1 MLPYI
6 TSLPSSLVVTC
17 SPSLKTVGP
26 KSQSLSLAVNVIEL
40 INLYM
45 QVGCSPSTLHIYSL
59 TFSTVPQPTCP
70 RSCPRHCQISAPLPK
85 IMSLQIQFLGL
96 LPIRPTT
103 FLSFVHLLSLDIT
116 YIFMTSISWFISII
130 TPLLLSFLVSP
141 FFLFTKLTFQAKVSI
156 PVLPG
161 TAWGNHNMEHTVVAL
176 NE

>member
-6 TSLPSSLVVTC
+6 TSLPSSLVVSC

-85 IMSLQIQFLGL
+85 IMSLQIQFLDL

-103 FLSFVHLLSLDIT
+103 FFFLFFICSLLTSLTSLWLQFHDLSALSLPCCYLSWFHPFFFSSNSPFKPKFLYQCFQERLEETTIWSILLSL
-116 YIFMTSISWFISII
+116 
-130 TPLLLSFLVSP
+130 
-141 FFLFTKLTFQAKVSI
+141 
-156 PVLPG
+156 
-161 TAWGNHNMEHTVVAL
+161 
-176 NE
+176 